1 MQGLFYGAKELNI
14 KIDDMEMDYI
24 TFGSGQKTMIMIQ
37 GLNTKGIRGA
47 SKMLA
52 FMYRMFAKTYT
63 VYLFDR
69 PKKIKEDVTVRE
81 LARAVAMAMDALHL
95 SDADIL
101 GVSQGGMIAQNL
113 ALDRPDLVH
122 KLVLAVTL
130 SKNNETVCNVLNQW
144 IRWTEQGE
152 NRLLIKDM
160 TYKMYS
166 DAYIKR
172 YQLLLPLLNILQK
185 PEDPVR
191 FMTLAKACLTCD
203 TYERLPQI
211 NCPVLVI
218 GGGKDQIVT
227 GAASREI
234 ADKMH
239 CSLYIYETLGHA
251 AYEEANDFNKKVYEF
266 FVNN

>member
-1 MQGLFYGAKELNI
+1 
-14 KIDDMEMDYI
+14 
-24 TFGSGQKTMIMIQ
+24 
-37 GLNTKGIRGA
+37 
-47 SKMLA
+47 MLA

-160 TYKMYS
+160 AYKMYS

-172 YQLLLPLLNILQK
+172 YQLLFPLLNILQK

-227 GAASREI
+227 GEASREI
-234 ADKMH
+234 ADKIH
-239 CSLYIYETLGHA
+239 CPIYIYETLGHA